1 MAVAQSLAPYLALA
15 MAPIGVAAALAGRR
29 TTMALTASAVGIGSL
44 VLARPVVF
52 PPALRA
58 VAGGASTGLR
68 IASLNLLYTNDE
80 ANIGAAADDLRGRD
94 LDVIVFVE
102 YTAGHERALRDSELA
117 DDFPCRIERSG
128 PGASGIAIWSKSPAE
143 AGDRGDTTDRTLDV
157 TVRSAL
163 GPVRVLAVHA
173 HTPTD
178 DFETWKH
185 DLDQFRVLG
194 RTGDEPTVVIGDFNA
209 SFWHPSFRALLDD
222 GFTDAHIAFG
232 SRVLGELAGRRVV
245 SAVHPPRPRAD
256 DRVAGADRRRG
267 LRHRRQRSPRADRH
281 RRASSVSSARNA
293 RPRCES
299 SFFASGPISANVR
312 PSPSSGTKIAS

>member
-1 MAVAQSLAPYLALA
+1 M
-15 MAPIGVAAALAGRR
+15 
-29 TTMALTASAVGIGSL
+29 
-44 VLARPVVF
+44 
-52 PPALRA
+52 
-58 VAGGASTGLR
+58 
-68 IASLNLLYTNDE
+68 
-80 ANIGAAADDLRGRD
+80 
-94 LDVIVFVE
+94 IVFVE

-222 GFTDAHIAFG
+222 GFTDAHIA
-232 SRVLGELAGRRVV
+232 LGRGFSV
-245 SAVHPPRPRAD
+245 SWPDDAWFPPFIRLDHALD